1 VKSVTLSWLCIK
13 LNWINNARR
22 TKMAN
27 RSGSQR
33 EIAKIAYNLY
43 VQRGMTDGHDLDDWL
58 QAEKIVVGQQ
68 AKARGNKTGTIL
80 KRTSRSLKK
89 E

>member
-1 VKSVTLSWLCIK
+1 VKSVIFLWLCIK

-22 TKMAN
+22 TKMVN
-27 RSGSQR
+27 RSGFQG

-68 AKARGNKTGTIL
+68 VKARGNKTGTIL
-80 KRTSRSLKK
+80 KRISRSLKK